1 MIPGFFPRL
10 RTELLTNLSL
20 SQPSTS
26 PQTPPLSPSNTPKNL
41 ATFLSR
47 QRLQSRLS
55 LLRTSPRF
63 APLVSLI
70 ASLTIT
76 NDPSIVSTLVEVPFP
91 VGEGKAP
98 GFNPSLLAW
107 IGGSLAGALKTG
119 GEELLREKWEYV
131 NIASDNEDE
140 RERVRRAVPDSSARR
155 VVS

>member
-10 RTELLTNLSL
+10 RTELLTTLSR
-20 SQPSTS
+20 SQPPTP
-26 PQTPPLSPSNTPKNL
+26 PQTPPLSPSNTSKNP

-70 ASLTIT
+70 STLTIT
-76 NDPSIVSTLVEVPFP
+76 NNPSVVSTVVEVPFP

-119 GEELLREKWEYV
+119 GEELLREKWEAG
-131 NIASDNEDE
+131 NIASDSGDE
-140 RERVRRAVPDSSARR
+140 RERVRRPVPDWSARR